1 MKRYSHL
8 LISAILLTCATSAL
22 AGTDRT
28 RQTAAPAVD
37 TPAPSP
43 TPAADA
49 PATTPTPTTAKPVAT
64 NTPAAPDAPE
74 PEKAQPAP
82 VRLHVVRGS
91 LFAAGE
97 APPRLP
103 QPGEAAPAPAMSYTS
118 VAPLEPKRYKKHDVI
133 TVIVR
138 EDSNSSTTA
147 KGESK
152 KQQDFDVALQQWVK
166 ASLSNQ
172 TITTSANPSTLPEV
186 KFKYNNNR
194 QNDATQERTDSA
206 SARIGATIVDVKPNG
221 TLVIEATKHIVMDR
235 EIQDFKLS
243 GTCRV
248 EDVAADNSILSTQL
262 AELTFTKNTTGE
274 VRDGQKRGWLNS
286 LIDKV
291 NPF

>member
-147 KGESK
+147 NFPSGNIS
-152 KQQDFDVALQQWVK
+152 ACTSSTPT
-166 ASLSNQ
+166 ARATPAATRRLSPVS
-172 TITTSANPSTLPEV
+172 ITTGRTPNACMRLTMLLASGRSV
-186 KFKYNNNR
+186 SVNR
-194 QNDATQERTDSA
+194 ISPA
-206 SARIGATIVDVKPNG
+206 SP
-221 TLVIEATKHIVMDR
+221 
-235 EIQDFKLS
+235 
-243 GTCRV
+243 
-248 EDVAADNSILSTQL
+248 
-262 AELTFTKNTTGE
+262 
-274 VRDGQKRGWLNS
+274 
-286 LIDKV
+286 
-291 NPF
+291 P